1 MVHLFL
7 EYITHFSCDHFWV
20 EAGILSGLLTFCVGM
35 RRKQDLILPNL
46 FKQISLTRESM
57 FFCGFCCCCL
67 FLFVLFFLGISIKLF
82 WVGQWV
88 LCFFDVQEVF
98 ILFGF
103 SVDPAEKKSESFSVI
118 GR

>member
-1 MVHLFL
+1 MEGGFSGVTQFGKLEWRWQLAFPQRDKHHFSGVYGVLKRRALFL
-7 EYITHFSCDHFWV
+7 ESKPSFLLLAFS
-20 EAGILSGLLTFCVGM
+20 
-35 RRKQDLILPNL
+35 
-46 FKQISLTRESM
+46 
-57 FFCGFCCCCL
+57 GFCCCCL

-98 ILFGF
+98 ILFVF
-103 SVDPAEKKSESFSVI
+103 SVDLAEKKSESFSVI